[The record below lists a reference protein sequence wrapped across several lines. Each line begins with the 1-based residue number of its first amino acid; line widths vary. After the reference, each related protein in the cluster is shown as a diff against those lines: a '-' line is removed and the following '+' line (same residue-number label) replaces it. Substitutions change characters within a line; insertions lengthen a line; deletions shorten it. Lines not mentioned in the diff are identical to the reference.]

1 VPYFCDAAMLML
13 YQKSERIRGIDFT
26 SALQRNIY
34 NIIMIIILKMFNEQK
49 KGVYDYLLKKII
61 KLNENMEKT
70 KIYQKKLITS

>member
-1 VPYFCDAAMLML
+1 ML